1 MSGRDDGFSRAE
13 GRQAAGDAPPSH
25 SHSHSHSWSELAAG
39 AGCPESL
46 GAVAQVDPSTL
57 SGAALVDAIV
67 ASEKALSLLAARQMG
82 LLTEFARPGRA
93 GDVSEL
99 VAELMDKGGQ
109 GRRPDGEI
117 DLDTVETLVQERA
130 ASLAAA
136 EVAAALQISPI
147 TAGSRVRKAQE
158 LCDGLPAT
166 VNALAAGR
174 IDRGRAW
181 LIAERTAP
189 LSPSLREAVQ
199 DRILPIAED
208 RSAGNLRSLLDRAV
222 IAADPHAAENRE
234 RKAKRDRE
242 LVLRSLPDGMASV
255 RANAPADAAMSI
267 FTLADLLADR
277 TGADDDRP
285 VAARRVDAW
294 HDIADQLLTHGY
306 VDLTD
311 LLDQPEGCG
320 EQVSTQGISK
330 PEDQLEADTNDAH
343 TSPSCAS
350 NPVPDPASGAADDDD
365 NNNSDDD
372 NDATPS
378 TPSPDSPVVGETGTS
393 RTSASDTTSH
403 SSEAATPPA
412 AQRLQC
418 AICGGHQP
426 DTLPASTTGN
436 REQRRSTRRAARQGR
451 RPHLTVTLSAS
462 TLAGLDRLP
471 GHLEGYGAITAETA
485 LMIARSAA
493 TVTTVLLDPASGSI
507 IGTGSRTYRPSQAT
521 RDITTTLATTCR
533 FPSCR
538 QPAWRCDLDHRD
550 PFDHPHP
557 DDGGRTDPANLD
569 PLCRAHHWLKHHTG
583 WSSSRGPDHTQIWS
597 SPTGHRYTDPP
608 RTLTL
613 PGELLVP
620 TEVPSAHLPDDRNAP
635 QIDDEGLRADWR
647 DAEFGGPFPD
657 TAALKVLVTT
667 VRGRIE
673 QVRDL
678 VRAPR
683 AERFADRHHGRLS
696 DAPPDAPPD
705 VRPDVRPVDPDEPPF

>member
-13 GRQAAGDAPPSH
+13 GRQAAGDAPPSY

-311 LLDQPEGCG
+311 LLDHPEGCG

-330 PEDQLEADTNDAH
+330 PEDQLEADTNDAR

-350 NPVPDPASGAADDDD
+350 NPVPDPASAAAAADDSSDDSDD
-365 NNNSDDD
+365 NGDENNSDNDNGDNSD
-372 NDATPS
+372 NDDDDERQRRQRRHSQHTKPRLPRRRRDGYFPHLS
-378 TPSPDSPVVGETGTS
+378 FRHGLPLERG
-393 RTSASDTTSH
+393 SDTSCGTTPAVCDLWRPPTRH
-403 SSEAATPPA
+403 AAG
-412 AQRLQC
+412 Q
-418 AICGGHQP
+418 H
-426 DTLPASTTGN
+426 N
-436 REQRRSTRRAARQGR
+436 REPATATVNATRRQ
-451 RPHLTVTLSAS
+451 
-462 TLAGLDRLP
+462 AG
-471 GHLEGYGAITAETA
+471 
-485 LMIARSAA
+485 
-493 TVTTVLLDPASGSI
+493 
-507 IGTGSRTYRPSQAT
+507 
-521 RDITTTLATTCR
+521 
-533 FPSCR
+533 
-538 QPAWRCDLDHRD
+538 
-550 PFDHPHP
+550 
-557 DDGGRTDPANLD
+557 
-569 PLCRAHHWLKHHTG
+569 
-583 WSSSRGPDHTQIWS
+583 
-597 SPTGHRYTDPP
+597 SPT
-608 RTLTL
+608 
-613 PGELLVP
+613 
-620 TEVPSAHLPDDRNAP
+620 AP
-635 QIDDEGLRADWR
+635 
-647 DAEFGGPFPD
+647 
-657 TAALKVLVTT
+657 
-667 VRGRIE
+667 
-673 QVRDL
+673 
-678 VRAPR
+678 
-683 AERFADRHHGRLS
+683 DRHAVGVHPR
-696 DAPPDAPPD
+696 
-705 VRPDVRPVDPDEPPF
+705 RT